1 MEFCTVAKN
10 SFFYYN
16 FVKCDMMTYD
26 KFIKDVGIIGI
37 TQVLTTLGA
46 FFLLPVITKTLGSYD
61 YGLWSQINVTIS
73 LLTPFALLGMSMS
86 IIRFLS
92 AERDVNIIRESFYSV
107 LFFVAL
113 IGMLISILVFVTSD
127 WLASFLFQDINT
139 SYFIKIGSFLIFFSA
154 LNQITM
160 FYFRIF
166 KQISKY
172 AFLSI
177 FNSFG
182 GLVLILILVKMGF
195 GLFGVISAVL
205 IIQALVTVVGILLII
220 SQIGFSVPKFTYLHS
235 HLKYGL
241 PLTPN
246 SAIRWITNSSDKY
259 ILGFFMGLNAV
270 GIYAAAYAIGS
281 IISFLVS
288 PIQLILFPTL
298 SKAYDLQ
305 NFSEVERYLEYSL
318 KYFLL
323 FAIPSAFGI
332 SVLAKPILRIMT
344 TAEFVSGSIVIPFVA
359 FGIIF
364 DGVYQISINITHLV
378 KKTQYNIV
386 FLLIGAISNFLL
398 NIISIPIFGLVGAAV
413 STLIAYFLMC
423 SVSIFFSR
431 KYIQINIDW
440 LFISKSFLSS
450 LVMALV
456 VLTYNPETVIG
467 IIIAVGL
474 GFAIYCLLIILLKG
488 VEIRELKSIMHA
500 LIPNNRAV
508 VKAGE

>member
-1 MEFCTVAKN
+1 MK
-10 SFFYYN
+10 
-16 FVKCDMMTYD
+16 YD

-37 TQVLTTLGA
+37 TQILTTLGA

-61 YGLWSQINVTIS
+61 YGIWSQINVTIS
-73 LLTPFALLGMSMS
+73 LLTPFALLGLSMS
-86 IIRFLS
+86 IVRFLS
-92 AERDVNIIRESFYSV
+92 AEKDVNIIRESFHSV

-113 IGMLISILVFVTSD
+113 TGMLISILVFVISD

-154 LNQITM
+154 LDQITM

-166 KQISKY
+166 RQISKY

-182 GLVLILILVKMGF
+182 RLVLILILVKMGF
-195 GLFGVISAVL
+195 GLFGVISATL
-205 IIQALVTVVGILLII
+205 IVHIFVIVVGILLIT

-246 SAIRWITNSSDKY
+246 SAIRWITSSSDKY

-270 GIYAAAYAIGS
+270 GIYAAAYAIGN
-281 IISFLVS
+281 IISFFVS
-288 PIQLILFPTL
+288 PIQLILFPAL
-298 SKAYDLQ
+298 SKAYDTQ
-305 NFSEVERYLEYSL
+305 NLSEVNGYLEYSL

-332 SVLAKPILRIMT
+332 SVLAKPILKIMT
-344 TAEFVSGSIVIPFVA
+344 TEEFVSGSIVIPFIA

-364 DGVYQISINITHLV
+364 EGVYQISINVTHMV

-386 FLLIGAISNFLL
+386 FLSIGAIFNLIL
-398 NIISIPIFGLVGAAV
+398 NIILIPLFGLVGAAV
-413 STLIAYFLMC
+413 STLMAYFLMC
-423 SVSIFFSR
+423 AVSVFFSQ
-431 KYIQINIDW
+431 KYVQFNIDW

-456 VLTYNPETVIG
+456 ILTYNPETFIG
-467 IIIAVGL
+467 IIMAIGL
-474 GFAIYCLLIILLKG
+474 GFTIYCLLIILLKG
-488 VEIRELKSIMHA
+488 VEIRELKSIIHA
-500 LIPNNRAV
+500 LIPNYRRQLRV
-508 VKAGE
+508 G

>member
-1 MEFCTVAKN
+1 MA
-10 SFFYYN
+10 
-16 FVKCDMMTYD
+16 YD

-37 TQVLTTLGA
+37 TQVISTLGA
-46 FFLLPVITKTLGSYD
+46 LFLLPVITKTLGSYD
-61 YGLWSQINVTIS
+61 YGIWSQINVTVS
-73 LLTPFALLGMSMS
+73 LLTPFALMGLSMS

-92 AERDVNIIRESFYSV
+92 AEKDVNIIRESFYSV

-113 IGMLISILVFVTSD
+113 TGMLISTLVFIISD

-139 SYFIKIGSFLIFFSA
+139 SYFLKIGSFLIFFSA

-166 KQISKY
+166 RQTSKY

-177 FNSFG
+177 FNSFSTLV
-182 GLVLILILVKMGF
+182 LVLILAKMGF
-195 GLFGVISAVL
+195 GLFA
-205 IIQALVTVVGILLII
+205 IIIAALVVQTLVTMVGILLVS
-220 SQIGFSVPKFTYLHS
+220 SQIGFSIPKFTYLHS

-246 SAIRWITNSSDKY
+246 SAIRWITDSSDKF

-270 GIYAAAYAIGS
+270 GIYAAAYAIGNV
-281 IISFLVS
+281 ISFLIS
-288 PIQLILFPTL
+288 PIQLILFPAL
-298 SKAYDLQ
+298 SKAYDLE
-305 NFSEVERYLEYSL
+305 NFHEVTGYLEYSL

-344 TAEFVSGSIVIPFVA
+344 TAEFASGGIVIPFVA

-364 DGVYQISINITHLV
+364 NGVYQISINVTHIV

-386 FLLIGAISNFLL
+386 FLSIGAISNLLL
-398 NIISIPIFGLVGAAV
+398 NFILIPIFGLIGAAV
-413 STLIAYFLMC
+413 STFIAYFLMC
-423 SVSIFFSR
+423 AVSVFFSQ
-431 KYIQINIDW
+431 KYIQFNIDW

-450 LVMALV
+450 ILMTLV
-456 VLTYNPETVIG
+456 VLTYDPETSIG
-467 IIIAVGL
+467 IIIAIGL
-474 GFAIYCLLIILLKG
+474 GFTIYCLSIILLKG
-488 VEIRELKSIMHA
+488 VEIKELKSIMNA
-500 LIPNNRAV
+500 LIPNNRTV
-508 VKAGE
+508 RV

>member
-1 MEFCTVAKN
+1 
-10 SFFYYN
+10 
-16 FVKCDMMTYD
+16 MTYD
-26 KFIKDVGIIGI
+26 KFIKDVGLIGI

-46 FFLLPVITKTLGSYD
+46 FFLLPIITKTLGSYD
-61 YGLWSQINVTIS
+61 YGIWSQINVTVS
-73 LLTPFALLGMSMS
+73 LLTPFALLGLSMS
-86 IIRFLS
+86 IVRFMS
-92 AERDVNIIRESFYSV
+92 AEKDVNVIRETFYSV

-113 IGMLISILVFVTSD
+113 TSMLISILVFVISD

-166 KQISKY
+166 RQISKY

-195 GLFGVISAVL
+195 GLFGVISA
-205 IIQALVTVVGILLII
+205 ALLVQLFVIVVGILLIT

-241 PLTPN
+241 PLAPN
-246 SAIRWITNSSDKY
+246 SAVRWITSSSDKY

-270 GIYAAAYAIGS
+270 GIYAAAYAIGN
-281 IISFLVS
+281 IISFFVS
-288 PIQLILFPTL
+288 PIQLMLFPTL
-298 SKAYDLQ
+298 SKAYDMQ
-305 NFSEVERYLEYSL
+305 NLSEVNGYLEYSL

-332 SVLAKPILRIMT
+332 SVLAKPILRMMT

-364 DGVYQISINITHLV
+364 EGVYQISINVTHLV

-386 FLLIGAISNFLL
+386 FLSIGAISNLLL
-398 NIISIPIFGLVGAAV
+398 NIILIPIFGLVGAAV

-423 SVSIFFSR
+423 AVSVFFSQ

-440 LFISKSFLSS
+440 LLISKIILSS
-450 LVMALV
+450 LLMALV
-456 VLTYNPETVIG
+456 VHTYNPETFIG
-467 IIIAVGL
+467 IIIAIGL
-474 GFAIYCLLIILLKG
+474 GFIIYCLLIILLKG
-488 VEIRELKSIMHA
+488 VEIRELKSIIHA

-508 VKAGE
+508 EVSDKFQ